1 MINKFNNVKIIIGDS
16 MILTHSTKNIRELN
30 WSSTNTLLDETADYY
45 LNKFEN
51 KMTEPLLHE
60 LDRSLSHVL
69 RGIKIE
75 DYIRMNWCPIELAAK
90 VDRLLYLKNKF
101 YSKERETSIVIK
113 NVSDSEVSVE
123 NVSKKDNLS
132 YSDIVNQFSA
142 SELKK
147 LGMVDDT
154 TKEDLE
160 TIPSE
165 LSSLLGDDE
174 IKLKKSN

>member
-1 MINKFNNVKIIIGDS
+1 
-16 MILTHSTKNIRELN
+16 MILTHSTENIKELN

-60 LDRSLSHVL
+60 LDRSLTHVL

-75 DYIRMNWCPIELAAK
+75 DYIRMPWCPIELAAK
-90 VDRLLYLKNKF
+90 VDRLLYMKNKF
-101 YSKERETSIVIK
+101 YSKERESSIIIKTVTNSETSV
-113 NVSDSEVSVE
+113 EVE

-147 LGMVDDT
+147 LGMVNDT
-154 TKEDLE
+154 TEEDLE